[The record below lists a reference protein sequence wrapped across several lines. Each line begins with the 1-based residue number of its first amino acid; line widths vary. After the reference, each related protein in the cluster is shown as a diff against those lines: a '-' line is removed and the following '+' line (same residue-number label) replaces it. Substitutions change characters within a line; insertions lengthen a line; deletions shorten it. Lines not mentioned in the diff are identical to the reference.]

1 MASTGIIYTL
11 IGYKDIPLAG
21 YSEFKGEFQKLCH
34 DYLSKIDPNS
44 SGGYK
49 INDYFL
55 FYINENNISYIIM
68 TDVHYSKNTALTCL
82 ESIKKEFTAVY
93 PNPNFEGAEN
103 FSLNKEFR
111 PKLKM
116 SYEYFNENKEVLNES
131 SSKLKDEIFKMR
143 DDIFETYDLLDQ
155 RGGKLAAV
163 NDKAEALKEQSVHF
177 HKAAKKVK
185 KSESHRKIYI
195 IIGII
200 LAFLVIGYFLSVIV
214 CGSFYFQCQEKFS

>member
-1 MASTGIIYTL
+1 MASTGLIYAL
-11 IGYKDIPLAG
+11 VGYKDIPLAG

-34 DYLSKIDPNS
+34 DYLSKIESNS

-55 FYINENNISYIIM
+55 FYLNENNISYVIM
-68 TDVHYSKNTALTCL
+68 TDIHYSKNTALSCL
-82 ESIKKEFTAVY
+82 ESIQKEFSAVY
-93 PNPNFEGAEN
+93 PNPNFETAEN

-116 SYEYFNENKEVLNES
+116 SYEYYNENKDVLDES
-131 SSKLKDEIFKMR
+131 SNKLKEEIFKMK
-143 DDIFETYDLLDQ
+143 DDLLETYDLLDE
-155 RGGKLAAV
+155 RGGKLAVV
-163 NDKAEALKEQSVHF
+163 NDKAEALKEKSVQF

-185 KSESHRKIYI
+185 KSEGHRKLYL

-200 LAFLVIGYFLSVIV
+200 AVVIGIGYFVSVIA
-214 CGSFYFQCQEKFS
+214 CGSFTYQCN